1 MSDAKFTGPLAHLI
15 TLFIQN
21 RRLADLPYDTG
32 ERILAE
38 FDRMTAES
46 FPQAATVTKEIISA
60 WLKRN
65 ARLHINTQI
74 RKTTPVRQL
83 CRFIQA
89 AGVEAYLCPDCEPG
103 RRIHYQPHLIT
114 ERELKAFFAEI
125 DRKSVCFS
133 KSPDL
138 HLTLPVAFRLL
149 YSCGLRYGEMTKLR
163 TCDVNLET
171 GRLTIRKSKAHG
183 MRIVMMSADMTE
195 VMREYDR
202 RMSELAPCREHFFHS
217 FTNKG
222 GALSHCK
229 LQWHLCD
236 IIRRLPEF
244 KDSAPPRMRV
254 HDLRHL
260 FALSCIRK
268 WVKEKKDLNAL
279 YPYLSTYM
287 GHSSFEATDY
297 YLHLSEDCQTDL
309 NEAMKA
315 VNDFLLGSGR

>member
-1 MSDAKFTGPLAHLI
+1 MSDAKFTGPLARLI
-15 TLFIQN
+15 SLFIQN

-46 FPQAATVTKEIISA
+46 FPQASTVTKEIISA

-65 ARLHINTQI
+65 AHLHINTQI

-89 AGVEAYLCPDCEPG
+89 AGVEACLCPPYAPG
-103 RRIHYQPHLIT
+103 KGVHYQPHLIT

-125 DRKSVCFS
+125 DRKSARFS

-149 YSCGLRYGEMTKLR
+149 YACGLRIGELIRLR
-163 TCDVNLET
+163 REDVDLDT
-171 GRLTIRKSKAHG
+171 GRLTIRRSKAHK
-183 MRIVMMSADMTE
+183 MRTVMMGADMAE

-202 RMSELAPCREHFFHS
+202 RMSELEPCRERFFHS
-217 FTNKG
+217 FTGKD
-222 GALSHCK
+222 GALDHGK
-229 LQWHLCD
+229 LEWHLCD

-254 HDLRHL
+254 HDFRHL
-260 FALSCIRK
+260 FALSCVRK
-268 WVKEKKDLNAL
+268 WAWQKKDLNAL

-297 YLHLSEDCQTDL
+297 YLHLSEDCLADL